1 MALKNST
8 IQKELLTLFLKRFE
22 TESNSSSVKVYL
34 YGQTPISFGERLFSF
49 VYVYKQY
56 TNDSNLTHDIYERF
70 SEQYEHLLSKEV
82 YFLYTF

>member
-1 MALKNST
+1 MLKYWT
-8 IQKELLTLFLKRFE
+8 KIQSK
-22 TESNSSSVKVYL
+22 SAKVYL

-49 VYVYKQY
+49 VYVYKHY

-82 YFLYTF
+82 YFLNTF